1 MSTQMKTQNR
11 GRIRFV
17 FWFLAILILV
27 AILAYAS
34 VTLASVEKSLP
45 GISFFGQSVGLKD
58 NEEIKNVV
66 SSVNNILKK
75 QRITISFEDKRIETS
90 YEDLGI
96 EIDNDK
102 TVNQILGY
110 GKSHNL
116 PVYGYFDSIARN
128 KTDIAPRLKWNVKP
142 NDKISELFADK
153 GKEAKSPSLIVN
165 YTSVSIE
172 PEEEGYGVDVAN
184 LLEQI
189 NGCFIK
195 NCQQELVG
203 QKTARKPNIRTSDLE
218 GFLPEI
224 EGLVFSEFYLTSDQ
238 RNVYPKAT
246 NLADFIDEERTVL
259 SGQLAF
265 SDQAIESY
273 LESITTW
280 FNVSSKNKIISSVD
294 GAVLDEGREGVRLDI
309 AVSRD
314 NIKNALKNRQGYAQ
328 LEVTTSPIDEE
339 FYSPGNNPGKY
350 PGRFVE
356 INLSE
361 QNLYRFDGTFLVETH
376 KVSTGKWSM
385 PTPEGEYS
393 INNKDPRAYSQQ
405 YELYMPYWMAFIG
418 SEYGIHEL
426 PEWPDGTK
434 EGESHLGTPVSHGC
448 VRLGRG
454 DAQAVY
460 DWVEVGTPV
469 FIHR

>member
-1 MSTQMKTQNR
+1 M
-11 GRIRFV
+11 RFV
-17 FWFLAILILV
+17 FWFLLVLLLV
-27 AILAYAS
+27 AIIAYAGIA
-34 VTLASVEKSLP
+34 LASIDKSLP
-45 GISFFGQSVGLKD
+45 GISFFDQSVGLKD
-58 NEEIKNVV
+58 SEGIKNVV
-66 SSVNNILKK
+66 SSVNDILKK
-75 QRITISFEDKRIETS
+75 QKITISFEDKRIETS

-96 EIDNDK
+96 EVDTDK
-102 TVNQILGY
+102 TVNQIVEY
-110 GKSHNL
+110 GKTRNL
-116 PVYGYFDSIARN
+116 PVYSYFKNIAQN
-128 KTDIAPRLKWNVKP
+128 KTDIAPRLKWNTKP
-142 NDKISELFADK
+142 NDKIGELFADK
-153 GKEAKSPSLIVN
+153 GKEAKSPNLIVG
-165 YTSVSIE
+165 YSSVSIE
-172 PEEEGYGVDVAN
+172 PEEEGYGVDTTN

-189 NGCFIK
+189 NSCFIK
-195 NCQQELVG
+195 NCKQELVG
-203 QKTARKPNIRTSDLE
+203 QKTTRKPNVRTSDLE

-224 EGLVFSEFYLTSDQ
+224 EELVFSRFYLISDQ
-238 RNVYPKAT
+238 RNVYPKAA
-246 NLADFIDEERTVL
+246 NLTDFIDEERTVL
-259 SGQLAF
+259 GGQVSF
-265 SDQAIESY
+265 SDQEIESY

-294 GAVLDEGREGVRLDI
+294 GAVLDEGREGVRLDTT
-309 AVSRD
+309 ASRD
-314 NIKNALKNRQGYAQ
+314 NIKNALKDRQKYAR
-328 LEVTTSPIDEE
+328 LEVATSPINEE

-350 PGRFVE
+350 PGRFIE

-361 QNLYRFDGTFLVETH
+361 QNLYRFDGTSLVETH

-393 INNKDPRAYSQQ
+393 INNKDPRAYSQR

-460 DWVEVGTPV
+460 DWVEIGTPV